1 MRPGTGYIS
10 RNSSRRRLLG
20 NGVRTLKPQI
30 ILALGLMT
38 SLFAEAILYA
48 LHIVD
53 HQRADD
59 EMLRMGGEL
68 RLLLQQVSMQAMSYK
83 KNAPRD
89 YDAYFR
95 DTRLYYQDLLSK
107 RDQLEAIIEAFAQK
121 RILPAA
127 MSHHASR
134 SPLNLS
140 DRSRRLAIELQSAWR
155 DFTRVLDDKL
165 GDPVEP
171 RLEWGAEWILE
182 RHPTLQK
189 AAEAFLESLEH
200 EVEAR
205 ATRAHNIGRL
215 LLTTGLVAGLLVLLW
230 FYRRVLR
237 PLQTAVDGFRIVAT
251 GDFSHRVRSNEDNE
265 IGWLIS
271 AFNQLTER
279 LDALLELLTALQQ
292 SKTLDKSLET
302 LSVAL
307 PRLVPIDWAAML
319 LLTPGGRMQ
328 LARAYSDGEPD
339 DFAERAFKLEGTLL
353 EECLHNGSPLHIPN
367 VLVLMPIYSD
377 PPMANNFD
385 PPIGAFRA
393 MWPYPFRRFLTRA
406 TGGTFEGVGCD
417 SQDQGTTQRG
427 SRTEHPVDRPRAGH
441 LPQYRPQVPAHGRGR
456 HRRAAGEP
464 DPAQAAG

>member
-20 NGVRTLKPQI
+20 NGVRTLKSQI

-38 SLFAEAILYA
+38 SLFAGAILYA

-68 RLLLQQVSMQAMSYK
+68 QLLLQQVSIQAMSYK

-171 RLEWGAEWILE
+171 RLEWGG
-182 RHPTLQK
+182 RMDTGTTSH
-189 AAEAFLESLEH
+189 AAEGGRGLS
-200 EVEAR
+200 R
-205 ATRAHNIGRL
+205 ITRTRGRGTRHTRPQHRQAAANHRLGGRPAGPVVVLPAGPAPTADRSGWLQDSGNQRL
-215 LLTTGLVAGLLVLLW
+215 LT
-230 FYRRVLR
+230 
-237 PLQTAVDGFRIVAT
+237 
-251 GDFSHRVRSNEDNE
+251 S
-265 IGWLIS
+265 
-271 AFNQLTER
+271 
-279 LDALLELLTALQQ
+279 
-292 SKTLDKSLET
+292 
-302 LSVAL
+302 
-307 PRLVPIDWAAML
+307 
-319 LLTPGGRMQ
+319 
-328 LARAYSDGEPD
+328 RA
-339 DFAERAFKLEGTLL
+339 K
-353 EECLHNGSPLHIPN
+353 
-367 VLVLMPIYSD
+367 
-377 PPMANNFD
+377 
-385 PPIGAFRA
+385 
-393 MWPYPFRRFLTRA
+393 
-406 TGGTFEGVGCD
+406 
-417 SQDQGTTQRG
+417 Q
-427 SRTEHPVDRPRAGH
+427 
-441 LPQYRPQVPAHGRGR
+441 
-456 HRRAAGEP
+456 
-464 DPAQAAG
+464 